1 MLSRRS
7 LSKTWKT
14 MIVTTEDTFADVKF
28 WREPGLVP
36 ETLHSHLCVQHALVS
51 AELSVWPT
59 GVLDLCLVPVRSRP
73 LPRRIMG
80 SIWRVGTVGV

>member
-1 MLSRRS
+1 MLSRQS

-28 WREPGLVP
+28 WRGPGLVP
-36 ETLHSHLCVQHALVS
+36 ETLHRHLCVQHALVS
-51 AELSVWPT
+51 GELSVRPT
-59 GVLDLCLVPVRSRP
+59 GVLDLCLVPVRPRP
-73 LPRRIMG
+73 LPRGVMG